1 MLRSLPSD
9 ALSKFKDLMKQHN
22 DDKFKLCSKAVA
34 GSANKQFHDFMT
46 VYGNDYFTCEVIEMS
61 MYCSYCHN
69 CKYYF
74 DGGWYTSK
82 RRRDL
87 VALEEEAL
95 LNSTATYGELWARG
109 DSDPAM
115 RKHLK
120 TWVRGHGP
128 TNPYEQR
135 VYWMLDDSKAD
146 AVSLPVLM
154 VVQGVRREH
163 GAGGAD
169 GGQDGGGAGKTLILT
184 LVGAILFQVPIA
196 DKVLG
201 SVAELA
207 DVESIIAVVGA
218 AGNAVFDI
226 YIIIDD
232 LDNTPL
238 AIVNLVL
245 DPLALGD
252 VASVTK
258 AAEIRRGMKPEVVA
272 KLGSRV
278 GQRLDKPKGMTGS
291 CSI

>member
-120 TWVRGHGP
+120 TWVVR
-128 TNPYEQR
+128 N
-135 VYWMLDDSKAD
+135 KAD

-272 KLGSRV
+272 KLGSPR
-278 GQRLDKPKGMTGS
+278 GAASG
-291 CSI
+291 